1 MVSYD
6 TEAILINA
14 LGDEWGGG
22 ELWDLYE
29 SIENPKQF
37 FAIFVYIFCGI
48 LFTIGVV
55 MLGFYSRNTDK
66 DHLLFGGIGL
76 IVFSL
81 IVLALYHFI

>member
-6 TEAILINA
+6 EEAILINA

-37 FAIFVYIFCGI
+37 FAIFVYIICAIFFI
-48 LFTIGVV
+48 AGVI
-55 MLGFYSRNTDK
+55 MLGFYTKHKNN
-66 DHLLFGGIGL
+66 HELLAAGIGF
-76 IVFSL
+76 VFLSIIIL
-81 IVLALYHFI
+81 VAYHFL